1 MAIPIL
7 KALLVVV
14 ILGVMIL
21 LLLGINHIF
30 SGSFS
35 VDESEVDDLRQEI
48 RETKDVISNHGAF
61 TELVKVKVRNP
72 KKGCF

>member
-21 LLLGINHIF
+21 VLLGINHIF
-30 SGSFS
+30 SGNFS
-35 VDESEVDDLRQEI
+35 VDSSDMDDLRQEVN
-48 RETKDVISNHGAF
+48 ESDEVISNNGAF
-61 TELVKVKVRNP
+61 TELVKVKVRDN
-72 KKGCF
+72 K